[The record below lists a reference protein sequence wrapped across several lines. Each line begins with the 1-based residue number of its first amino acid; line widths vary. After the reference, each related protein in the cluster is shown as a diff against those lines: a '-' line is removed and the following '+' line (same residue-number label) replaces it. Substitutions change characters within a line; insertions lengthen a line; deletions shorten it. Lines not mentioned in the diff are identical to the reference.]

1 MLPQN
6 AMGFEVGTTRGSRMP
21 GQSLM
26 AWAENLGYFNSSM
39 SPGSKARSGQNWL
52 VGPVGWPIGWPVG
65 WLVML

>member
-52 VGPVGWPIGWPVG
+52 VGRLVGRLVGW
-65 WLVML
+65 